1 MNGLFISFEGIDGAG
16 KSTHIQAMADA
27 FARQGRRVT
36 LTREPGGTP
45 LAETLRTMVLQD
57 SMDAMTEALL
67 VFAARRDHVQRVIL
81 PALAQGNVVLC
92 DRFSDA
98 SFAYQGGGRGFD
110 WEVLSQLER
119 WVQGAEGGRL
129 IRPDVTVW
137 FDLPPEVAAARL
149 AGARAPDKFE
159 SQPQAFFENV
169 AAGYARRLNEDRG
182 RFVRINANQTP
193 EQVRADLFRAMQD
206 RNLLPRSAE

>member
-1 MNGLFISFEGIDGAG
+1 MNGLFVSFEGIDGAG

-27 FARQGRRVT
+27 FTAQGRNVT

-45 LAETLRTMVLQD
+45 LAEKLRAMVLQD

-81 PALAQGNVVLC
+81 PALEQGDVVLC

-98 SFAYQGGGRGFD
+98 TFAYQGGGRGFD

-119 WVQGAEGGRL
+119 WVQGTAEGRL

-137 FDLPPEVAAARL
+137 FDLPPEIAAARL
-149 AGARAPDKFE
+149 SGARSPDKFE
-159 SQPQAFFENV
+159 SQPRAFFEKV
-169 AAGYARRLNEDRG
+169 AAGYARRLAEDGG
-182 RFVRINANQTP
+182 RFVRINAHQTP
-193 EQVRADLFRAMQD
+193 AEVWADLLVALQD
-206 RNLLPRSAE
+206 CDLLPRNAA

>member
-1 MNGLFISFEGIDGAG
+1 
-16 KSTHIQAMADA
+16 
-27 FARQGRRVT
+27 
-36 LTREPGGTP
+36 
-45 LAETLRTMVLQD
+45 
-57 SMDAMTEALL
+57 MDAMTEALL

-98 SFAYQGGGRGFD
+98 TFAYQGGGRGFD

-119 WVQGAEGGRL
+119 WVQGAEAGRL

-149 AGARAPDKFE
+149 SGARTPDKFE

-182 RFVRINANQTP
+182 RFVRINAHQTP
-193 EQVRADLFRAMQD
+193 EQVRVDLFTAMQE
-206 RNLLPRSAE
+206 RNLLLRNTE